1 MQFSLS
7 PYHSRHLEAVIR
19 CYTEAVLHS
28 APGYYTPEQIDAWAP
43 SEVSASS
50 WVASFAGH
58 QVLLALSV
66 EGRVLGFADYH
77 LQKKNINRLYVSPE
91 AQGKGIGTALLA
103 SVEQA
108 LLALGLRGVFSLES
122 SLNARGFYE
131 KNGYSC
137 TGSRTVLF
145 NSMEYR
151 NLLMEK
157 QILGR

>member
-1 MQFSLS
+1 MHFRLTSYESHFLNG
-7 PYHSRHLEAVIR
+7 VIR
-19 CYTEAVLHS
+19 CYTEAVHQI
-28 APGYYTPEQIDAWAP
+28 ADDYYSLEERLAWAP
-43 SEVSASS
+43 EAPDMVTWASS
-50 WVASFAGH
+50 LSGNKVI
-58 QVLLALSV
+58 LALGAGN
-66 EGRVLGFADYH
+66 EVLGFADYL
-77 LQKKNINRLYVSPE
+77 LQKKNINRLYVLPE